1 MKNFIHILGLA
12 VLLLLVNNVDAQ
24 TSHSKSEVVPMQ
36 VLDLTKVSNENLIKW
51 IVIKGKTSMPVIVEV
66 SGANSEDLF
75 VLVGKTM
82 RGLQHGGLSNLV
94 LIQTNDYPDSD
105 PSDEKVWLYLKGKPF
120 GVLKNPVGN
129 AGTKALL
136 QKKIMNMYD
145 KAYGTNFYP
154 YSD

>member
-1 MKNFIHILGLA
+1 MKRNIHT
-12 VLLLLVNNVDAQ
+12 LLVLIVLFAANNVEAQ

-36 VLDLTKVSNENLIKW
+36 VLDLTKVSNESLVKW

-129 AGTKALL
+129 SGTKALL
-136 QKKIMNMYD
+136 QRKIMTMYD
-145 KAYGTNFYP
+145 RAHGTNFYP
-154 YSD
+154 YKD